1 VLRLLSG
8 CRYARAE
15 SVVGSVAVRWLRRA
29 DLGTE
34 EIAYRTAQNL
44 YSLHR
49 SRRFHETRAAN
60 ARVTD
65 ATKFIEAQRPVAPKT
80 RFGNEFGNI
89 VQGSPLQFQRHPH
102 KPPDRL

>member
-1 VLRLLSG
+1 M
-8 CRYARAE
+8 
-15 SVVGSVAVRWLRRA
+15 RWLRRA
-29 DLGTE
+29 DLGTD

-65 ATKFIEAQRPVAPKT
+65 ATKFIEAT